1 MLLVLVR
8 LIIFFVFTLS
18 LLPFQVIIIFFL
30 KKFVYI
36 IPKFYHIICCK
47 ILGIKIKKTGKISDS
62 EPTFFVSNH
71 ASYLDIIILSSLFK
85 SSFLAKKEISS
96 WPLFGIL
103 AKLQNT
109 VFIDRK
115 IGSIKEQENLIINHL
130 KSKNNLVIFPEGTSS
145 NGNQVLPFKSP
156 LFNIFQNKDNPKIC
170 IQTITIIY
178 KKVNGITLNRVG
190 RRDITWHSNM
200 ELLPNMINFLKKM
213 SIEVEIIFNEKFIPK
228 TSLDRKKLAF
238 FCWKDINY
246 TLINNLYRKI

>member
-8 LIIFFVFTLS
+8 LIIFFVFTFS

-115 IGSIKEQENLIINHL
+115 I
-130 KSKNNLVIFPEGTSS
+130 
-145 NGNQVLPFKSP
+145 
-156 LFNIFQNKDNPKIC
+156 
-170 IQTITIIY
+170 
-178 KKVNGITLNRVG
+178 
-190 RRDITWHSNM
+190 
-200 ELLPNMINFLKKM
+200 
-213 SIEVEIIFNEKFIPK
+213 
-228 TSLDRKKLAF
+228 
-238 FCWKDINY
+238 
-246 TLINNLYRKI
+246 

>member
-62 EPTFFVSNH
+62 KPTFFVSNH

-178 KKVNGITLNRVG
+178 KKVNGITLNRAS
-190 RRDITWHSNM
+190 RRDTTWHSNM
-200 ELLPNMINFLKKM
+200 EFIPNLINLLKKI
-213 SIEVEIIFNEKFIPK
+213 SIDIEVVFNEKFIPK
-228 TSLDRKKLAF
+228 VSFDRKKLAF
-238 FCWKDINY
+238 FCWKNINY
-246 TLINNLYRKI
+246 TLINNLYR

>member
-1 MLLVLVR
+1 MLIVLFR
-8 LIIFFVFTLS
+8 LIIFFILTFT
-18 LLPFQVIIIFFL
+18 LLPFQIIIILFFT
-30 KKFVYI
+30 KFVYI
-36 IPKFYHIICCK
+36 IPAFYHKICCK

-85 SSFLAKKEISS
+85 SSFVAKKEISS

-130 KSKNNLVIFPEGTSS
+130 KNKNNLVIFPEGTSS

-156 LFNIFQNKDNPKIC
+156 LFNIFQNKDNSKIY

-200 ELLPNMINFLKKM
+200 DLLPNMINFLKKM

>member
-1 MLLVLVR
+1 MILIFLR
-8 LIIFFVFTLS
+8 LIIFLLLTLA
-18 LLPFQVIIIFFL
+18 LLPFQFFIIFFV
-30 KKFVYI
+30 KKHTYV
-36 IPKFYHIICCK
+36 IPYFYHKICRR
-47 ILGIKIKKTGKISDS
+47 IFGIKIKTFGKVSVNFPILLI
-62 EPTFFVSNH
+62 SNH

-156 LFNIFQNKDNPKIC
+156 LFNIFQNKDNSKIY

-200 ELLPNMINFLKKM
+200 DLLPNMINFLKKM

>member
-1 MLLVLVR
+1 MLIVLFR
-8 LIIFFVFTLS
+8 LIIFFILTFT
-18 LLPFQVIIIFFL
+18 LLPFQIIIILFFT
-30 KKFVYI
+30 KFVYI
-36 IPKFYHIICCK
+36 IPAFYHKICCK

-130 KSKNNLVIFPEGTSS
+130 KNKNNLVIFPEGTSS

-156 LFNIFQNKDNPKIC
+156 LFNIFQNKDNPKIY